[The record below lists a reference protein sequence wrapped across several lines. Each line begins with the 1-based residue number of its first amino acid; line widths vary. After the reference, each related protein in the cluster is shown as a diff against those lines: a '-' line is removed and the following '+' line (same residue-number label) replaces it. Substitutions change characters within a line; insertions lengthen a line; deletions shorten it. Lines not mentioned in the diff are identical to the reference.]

1 MQLIMETRL
10 GSLVAVT
17 FLVCG
22 CVETPAATEAR
33 AAAHAIDEPTR
44 VATDDFWL
52 DQQIAAFQEKPVER
66 PRSIS
71 LGFAGDTPLSG
82 GVMRD
87 TPINFFSEGVAPQSS
102 LPQNY
107 GYAPPGYR

>member
-1 MQLIMETRL
+1 MQMFMETRL
-10 GSLVAVT
+10 TSLVAVT

-22 CVETPAATEAR
+22 CVETPAATDAR
-33 AAAHAIDEPTR
+33 AEAHAIDEPTR

-52 DQQIAAFQEKPVER
+52 DQQIAAFQEKPAER

-71 LGFAGDTPLSG
+71 LGYAGDTPLSG

-87 TPINFFSEGVAPQSS
+87 TPITYSPEGVYPPSA
-102 LPQNY
+102 
-107 GYAPPGYR
+107 GYAQPGYR